1 MSRRPDHIPKR
12 KAFPK
17 SVQAAILQRSG
28 GMCEM
33 PGCTEV
39 GKEFDHYP
47 KPVAMGGPSTLEN
60 GRLLCKPHNAST
72 GIQTAKDA
80 AKADRQGGRS
90 GQKARRDRAKANGT
104 HRPIG
109 GNGPKRKIPPRP
121 MAKAKRQWPKRKFNT
136 RAER

>member
-12 KAFPK
+12 RPFPK
-17 SVQAAILQRSG
+17 AVRAAILKRSG

-33 PGCTEV
+33 PGCCSV

-47 KPVAMGGPSTLEN
+47 IPVAMGGPSTLEN
-60 GRLLCKPHNAST
+60 GRLLCKPCNAST

-90 GQKARRDRAKANGT
+90 GQKARRDRAKAKGK
-104 HRPIG
+104 HRPIPSRPLRSG
-109 GNGPKRKIPPRP
+109 SKI
-121 MAKAKRQWPKRKFNT
+121 QSRKFE
-136 RAER
+136 ERKER

>member
-17 SVQAAILQRSG
+17 SVQAAILKRSG

-33 PGCTEV
+33 PGCCSV

-47 KPVAMGGPSTLEN
+47 KPVANGGPSTLAN
-60 GRLLCKPHNAST
+60 GRLLCRPHNAST

-80 AKADRQGGRS
+80 TKADKQAGRI
-90 GQKARRDRAKANGT
+90 GQYARRAN
-104 HRPIG
+104 
-109 GNGPKRKIPPRP
+109 
-121 MAKAKRQWPKRKFNT
+121 AKAKGKHRSIPSRPLKSGGKIPSRKFDRREKT
-136 RAER
+136 

>member
-33 PGCTEV
+33 PGCNAV

-47 KPVAMGGPSTLEN
+47 KPVALGGLSTLEN

-72 GIQTAKDA
+72 GIQTAKDV

-90 GQKARRDRAKANGT
+90 GQHARRSRAKAAGKHKPIAGAGFSKTLRRKMNGT
-104 HRPIG
+104 IE
-109 GNGPKRKIPPRP
+109 RK
-121 MAKAKRQWPKRKFNT
+121 
-136 RAER
+136 

>member
-33 PGCTEV
+33 PGCKAV

-47 KPVAMGGPSTLEN
+47 KPVAKGGLSTLEN

-72 GIQTAKDA
+72 GIQTAKDV

-90 GQKARRDRAKANGT
+90 GQYARRAKAKAAGKHRQIQSPGFDTRYRKKLDGT
-104 HRPIG
+104 TVR
-109 GNGPKRKIPPRP
+109 RD
-121 MAKAKRQWPKRKFNT
+121 A
-136 RAER
+136 